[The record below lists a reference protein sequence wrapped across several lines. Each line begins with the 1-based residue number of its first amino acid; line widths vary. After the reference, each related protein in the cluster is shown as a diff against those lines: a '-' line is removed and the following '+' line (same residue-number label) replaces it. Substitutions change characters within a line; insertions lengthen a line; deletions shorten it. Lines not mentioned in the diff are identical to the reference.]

1 MGLALGRLSDPS
13 PEALRPWSRGG
24 PVASYRRFPGPE
36 AGSTLTE
43 RSACFCNGSDGDH
56 RGQLVV
62 TVGQTPRHPLLCA
75 MAPPSAET
83 SKIVLSLVLD
93 LITQRDELASVIPAV
108 YRTCKYL
115 RKELSDEGF
124 HMRTFALCTALS
136 DVAQTFERAQAII
149 GQQLE
154 RVPDEADRAWWLD
167 ARSLVQRWRSVVGS
181 GTVWSW
187 LQVASQEQD
196 ACPLSWRAAATARS
210 LRQPLVSWPGKQQA
224 RHPGQCTL
232 TGHSGDVNSVAYS
245 PDGKHV
251 LSGSDD
257 KTVKI
262 WDAQTGKEVSVLLC
276 HRPIVCCCV
285 ECSDLRVWSMSR
297 SAR

>member
-1 MGLALGRLSDPS
+1 
-13 PEALRPWSRGG
+13 
-24 PVASYRRFPGPE
+24 
-36 AGSTLTE
+36 
-43 RSACFCNGSDGDH
+43 
-56 RGQLVV
+56 
-62 TVGQTPRHPLLCA
+62 

-83 SKIVLSLVLD
+83 SRIVLSLVLD
-93 LITQRDELASVIPAV
+93 RITQRDELASVIPAV
-108 YRTCKYL
+108 YRTCTSW
-115 RKELSDEGF
+115 RKELSNEGF
-124 HMRTFALCTALS
+124 HMGTFALCTALS

-187 LQVASQEQD
+187 LQAASQEPD
-196 ACPLSWRAAATARS
+196 AGPLSWRAAATARS
-210 LRQPLVSWPGKQQA
+210 LRQPLVSWPGKPQA

-232 TGHSGDVNSVAYS
+232 TGHSDWVSSVAYS
-245 PDGKHV
+245 PDGKHIV
-251 LSGSDD
+251 SGSGD

-262 WDAQTGKEVSVLLC
+262 WDSTTGKEVSVLLC

-285 ECSDLRVWSMSR
+285 ECADLRVWSMSR